1 MKLFENNFE
10 EFKIKFEIESFG
22 ITATEAKKLNI
33 CIACKQQVAKIR
45 NKQMIKDYNL
55 SALCPRCQYNINS

>member
-10 EFKIKFEIESFG
+10 EFKIKFEIQSFG
-22 ITATEAKKLNI
+22 ITATEAKRFFV

-55 SALCPRCQYNINS
+55 SGLCPRCQYCINS